1 MQALIDSLNRLTD
14 VLDKLTSTKST
25 NLKSINININFN
37 ESNESNESNGSSEAD
52 ESNNSSIEIPEI
64 PEEMLNEEF

>member
-14 VLDKLTSTKST
+14 VLDRITSTKGST
-25 NLKSINININFN
+25 LKSINININFS
-37 ESNESNESNGSSEAD
+37 ESNDSEIS
-52 ESNNSSIEIPEI
+52 EMPEMPKMPEIEI

>member
-14 VLDKLTSTKST
+14 VLDKLTSTKGT
-25 NLKSINININFN
+25 NLKSINININF
-37 ESNESNESNGSSEAD
+37 SDSGDSD
-52 ESNNSSIEIPEI
+52 IEMPTMPEMPKVEI

>member
-14 VLDKLTSTKST
+14 VLDKLTSTKGS
-25 NLKSINININFN
+25 NLRSINININF
-37 ESNESNESNGSSEAD
+37 SNPNDSTDPTGTD
-52 ESNNSSIEIPEI
+52 IEMPTMPEMPKIEI

>member
-37 ESNESNESNGSSEAD
+37 ESNESNGSSEAD